1 LFSLGHIIPYRINM
15 KNLLSCTILLTL
27 LNEIFSESQTPHL
40 DYRYSSFAV
49 PNPNEAV
56 EFLSKYIS
64 GYILMPEDILIKSL
78 SGDESEIRGIRI
90 PYNQGASF
98 ADIYFIKETK
108 LPENPEL
115 PLDDF
120 IKKVESAHSFAQDD
134 WDWWQDWHIAYH
146 LDGAGLDKVATR
158 LMKDGVPF
166 VTRSISF
173 YFMIPG
179 TSVVIQILGT
189 HQDYWTTPFAFCRQT
204 GDNTT
209 RFLPR
214 YAQNVTNIEALPY
227 PTEFP
232 EFVPSHQSWAVSD
245 ALEDYFWTTKM
256 LPSFVPINMTDVYGD
271 THEHSNGTC
280 AQIGWLSDTG
290 YNTMDGQGWA
300 IHYVEQFV
308 KRDGGVP
315 ITWVE
320 ELIEETRTGELGTN
334 FEYPDAYM
342 AFRTAFACNNLEE
355 MISHFQS
362 HNEPYLLVD
371 ERMFVKTPSGKV
383 FEIYEE

>member
-1 LFSLGHIIPYRINM
+1 MGYNNFNSNTTNMNSIFRCAIALVLFNGI
-15 KNLLSCTILLTL
+15 C
-27 LNEIFSESQTPHL
+27 SESQTPHL
-40 DYRYSSFAV
+40 SYRYSSFAV
-49 PNPNEAV
+49 PYPDEAI

-64 GYILMPEDILIKSL
+64 GYVLKPEEILIKSL
-78 SGDESEIRGIRI
+78 STEDSEIRGIRI
-90 PYNQGASF
+90 PYNQGTTF
-98 ADIYFIKETK
+98 ADIYFIKETR
-108 LPENPEL
+108 LPENPKL
-115 PLDDF
+115 PLEEF
-120 IKKVESAHSFAQDD
+120 IQKVESAHTFSQDD

-146 LDGAGLDKVATR
+146 LDGVGLDKVATR

-179 TSVVIQILGT
+179 TSVVIQILGN
-189 HQDYWTTPFAFCRQT
+189 HKDYWTTPFAFCRQT
-204 GDNTT
+204 GDDTT

-214 YAQNVTNIEALPY
+214 YDQNETNIHALPY
-227 PTEFP
+227 PTKIP
-232 EFVPSHQSWAVSD
+232 EFVPSHQSWAVAD
-245 ALEDYFWTTKM
+245 ALKDYFWTTKM
-256 LPSFVPINMTDVYGD
+256 MPSFVPIDMSEVYGD

-308 KRDGGVP
+308 KRDGGLP
-315 ITWVE
+315 IGWVE
-320 ELIEETRTGELGTN
+320 QLIEETRAGELGTK
-334 FEYPDAYM
+334 FEHPDAYM
-342 AFRTAFACNNLEE
+342 AFRTAFSCNNLEQ

-362 HNEPYLLVD
+362 HNEPYLLLD
-371 ERMFVKTPSGKV
+371 ERMFVKTPSGKI